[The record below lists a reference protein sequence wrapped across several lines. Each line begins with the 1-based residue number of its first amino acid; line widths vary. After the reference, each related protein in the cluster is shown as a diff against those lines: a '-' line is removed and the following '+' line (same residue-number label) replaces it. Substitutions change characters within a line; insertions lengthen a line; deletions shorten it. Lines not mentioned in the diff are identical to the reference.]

1 MFIFE
6 TQLKK
11 VKHNV
16 LKSVA
21 ILAKEDRLTT
31 EELSKIHETIVDE
44 DKPQYRCC
52 VYKERVI
59 VGQRAKL
66 AAGYLPKGDDMNH
79 LEDIK
84 NRDQVIYVVEAACDK
99 CPINK
104 YTVTEACRGC
114 VAHKCMEVCPTKAM
128 VRVNGKAFINQ
139 ELCKECGLCKKQCP
153 YHAISE
159 VLRPCKV
166 VCPTG
171 ALSVA
176 EDRRALIK
184 EELCIECG
192 ACMKAC
198 PFGAISDKSLIEPV
212 ARRLANKENLYA
224 VVAPAI
230 AGQFGPNVT
239 LGQIKAALIN
249 VGFKD
254 MYEAA
259 CGADI
264 VTINESN
271 EFVHRMNNGSKYM
284 TNSCCP
290 AFLTYINKKFPKES
304 MNISSTVSPMIAT
317 GKYIKSID
325 PEAKIVFIGPCTAKK
340 AEMRRDDV
348 KDIID
353 YVLTFEEISALLD
366 AFNMDPENCETLPA
380 DDASIYG
387 RGFAAGGGLTSAI
400 ENYIKTES
408 IDVQFKPIKVSGP
421 FDIKKT
427 MTMASIGRLQGN
439 FIEGMM
445 CEGGCVGGAATVLP
459 PLSTRATFAKENA
472 KSTHKAVIDNPKIDD
487 YKDLDLER
495 DLSE

>member
-31 EELSKIHETIVDE
+31 EELGKIHEEIVDK

-66 AAGYLPKGDDMNH
+66 AAGYLPQGDTMDH

-84 NRDQVIYVVEAACDK
+84 NTDQIIYVVEAACDK

-114 VAHKCMEVCPTKAM
+114 VAHKCMEVCPTHAM
-128 VRVNGKAFINQ
+128 VRVGGKAYINQ

-159 VLRPCKV
+159 VLRPCKI

-171 ALSVA
+171 ALTVA
-176 EDRRALIK
+176 ENRQALIK
-184 EELCIECG
+184 EEDCIQCG

-198 PFGAISDKSLIEPV
+198 PFGAISDKSFIEPV
-212 ARRLANKENLYA
+212 ARRLSKKENLYA
-224 VVAPAI
+224 IVAPAI
-230 AGQFGPNVT
+230 AGQFGPKVSI
-239 LGQIKAALIN
+239 GQIKSALIN

-271 EFVHRMNNGSKYM
+271 EFVHRMNDGNKYM

-290 AFLTYINKKFPKES
+290 AFLTYIDKKFHKEFK
-304 MNISSTVSPMIAT
+304 NVSSTVSPMIAT
-317 GKYIKSID
+317 GKYIKSLD
-325 PEAKIVFIGPCTAKK
+325 PEAKVVFIGPCTAKK
-340 AEMRRDDV
+340 SEMRRADV
-348 KDIID
+348 KEIID

-366 AFNMDPENCETLPA
+366 AFDMDPEVCAEA
-380 DDASIYG
+380 ISDDASIYG
-387 RGFAAGGGLTSAI
+387 RGFASGGGLTAAI
-400 ENYIKTES
+400 ENYIKTQS
-408 IDVQFKPIKVSGP
+408 INIEFKPLKVSGP
-421 FDIKKT
+421 TEIKKA

-439 FIEGMM
+439 FLEGMM
-445 CEGGCVGGAATVLP
+445 CEGGCVGGAGTVLP
-459 PLSTRATFAKENA
+459 PLATKATFVKQNA
-472 KSTHKAVIDNPKIDD
+472 TSSHKSVIDNPKIDEF
-487 YKDLDLER
+487 KNIDLER
-495 DLSE
+495 NLE